1 MNKVLI
7 KDQYRLWDAL
17 FDIIG
22 YARRQKILFKCDD
35 VNAMRSMAA
44 LMALFDSNAIGR
56 VTDPDSWQRTVTVI
70 TDATNG
76 EWSELFSSLCCAF
89 GCDYSALD
97 IHTIGPQHFE
107 RSILPSLR
115 SKGSTEALAAVI
127 EEGSPTILD
136 GNWIFKSH
144 GASDTDLSIETA
156 ATDFSTLFHSSPV
169 CLFSHTYGGR
179 RDFIMPMELFDA
191 VCEINR
197 AHCANAGPF
206 ASFYVRIQSSKTK
219 RGRHPRRFK
228 LALER
233 SGRQGYV
240 LTRSYG
246 SRY

>member
-7 KDQYRLWDAL
+7 KDQSRLWDTL
-17 FDIIG
+17 LDIVG
-22 YARRQKILFKCDD
+22 YHSRQKILFKCDD
-35 VNAMRSMAA
+35 VNAMQSMAA
-44 LMALFDSNAIGR
+44 LMALFDSNVIGR

-107 RSILPSLR
+107 RGILPSLR
-115 SKGSTEALAAVI
+115 SKGSTEALATVI
-127 EEGSPTILD
+127 KKNSPTILD
-136 GNWIFKSH
+136 GNWIFNSH
-144 GASDTDLSIETA
+144 DAPNTGRSIESA
-156 ATDFSTLFHSSPV
+156 AADFNRLFHDQV
-169 CLFSHTYGGR
+169 YLFSHTDGGR
-179 RDFIMPMELFDA
+179 RNFIIPMELFDV

-206 ASFYVRIQSSKTK
+206 ASFYVRIQSSKRK
-219 RGRHPRRFK
+219 RGKQPRRFK

-233 SGRQGYV
+233 SGRKGYV
-240 LTRSYG
+240 LTRTYG
-246 SRY
+246 SRF